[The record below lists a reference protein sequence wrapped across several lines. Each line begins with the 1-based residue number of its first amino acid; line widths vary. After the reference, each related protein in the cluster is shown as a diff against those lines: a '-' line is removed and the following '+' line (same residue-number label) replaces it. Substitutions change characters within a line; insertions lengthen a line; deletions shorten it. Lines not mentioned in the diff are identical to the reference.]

1 MQLGRPSLFLPADR
15 TLCQP
20 TLFNAFSPYRSS
32 LPHRSAVLTDEVF
45 QLLCSLFGRNATKI
59 SKHNGFV
66 NVQKGIFLANIAIYQ
81 QVKLFMDQQIDN
93 GKVDVVTEDTLLHPL
108 LEEVDHLCRVA
119 VLVVLEQFVGLGI
132 LLDVFEKLLWVV

>member
-1 MQLGRPSLFLPADR
+1 MH
-15 TLCQP
+15 
-20 TLFNAFSPYRSS
+20 FSPYRSS

-93 GKVDVVTEDTLLHPL
+93 GKVDVVTEDTLLPPPP
-108 LEEVDHLCRVA
+108 
-119 VLVVLEQFVGLGI
+119 
-132 LLDVFEKLLWVV
+132 